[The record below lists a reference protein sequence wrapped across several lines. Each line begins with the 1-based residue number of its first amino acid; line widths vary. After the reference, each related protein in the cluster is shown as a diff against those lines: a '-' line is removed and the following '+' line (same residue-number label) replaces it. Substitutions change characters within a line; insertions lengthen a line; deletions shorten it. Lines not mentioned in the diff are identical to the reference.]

1 MVRALRVRQ
10 APKSSILA
18 TYYAVHTGLDKKAL
32 HPNRRIGQNS
42 GLVYSTLEQ
51 KDNTPSGAN
60 ATESVGGGSRLNGGV
75 HPNIGA
81 KLVR

>member
-1 MVRALRVRQ
+1 MRVRQ
-10 APKSSILA
+10 PPKSSILA
-18 TYYAVHTGLDKKAL
+18 TNYAVHTGLDKKAL

-60 ATESVGGGSRLNGGV
+60 SAEKVGVGSRLNGANASHG
-75 HPNIGA
+75 
-81 KLVR
+81 L